1 MSAEYKPAPEVAQIA
16 HQLITRVTHHQELVN
31 SHIEFVFI
39 KEAPKS
45 KGRKVLGRARKVSGL
60 HAWMSNPEQAHRPE
74 TQGFTEPWPF
84 FIIEISHDTWR
95 ELDDSQR
102 VALVDHELSHCS
114 YDTDDDGNPVLAIRH
129 HDVEEFIGVISRNGL
144 WKQDVQ
150 QLGVVASEQLSL
162 ALDRIPAQAA
172 ASADGE
178 GTHSDHGGEG

>member
-1 MSAEYKPAPEVAQIA
+1 MPNEYKPAPDVAEIA
-16 HQLITRVTHHQELVN
+16 HQLITRVTQHQELVN
-31 SHIEFVFI
+31 THIEFVFI

-45 KGRKVLGRARKVSGL
+45 KGRKILGRARKVAGL
-60 HAWMSNPEQAHRPE
+60 NAWMSNPEQADRPA
-74 TQGFTEPWPF
+74 TQWFTEPWPF
-84 FIIEISHDTWR
+84 FVIEISHDTWQ

-102 VALVDHELSHCS
+102 IALVDHELSHCS
-114 YDTDDDGNPVLAIRH
+114 YGIDDDGVVTLSIRH

-172 ASADGE
+172 AAGSDDQAD
-178 GTHSDHGGEG
+178 